1 MKKNGFIILLLL
13 PVVAVMVSVSARVAA
28 ADELI
33 DQLSPLKPF
42 IGKTWRGEL
51 KGSAP
56 DKPMIDVSHWE
67 RALNGRAV
75 RVLHSVNNGEYGG
88 ESIITWD
95 PNKKSLVYFYFTTA
109 GFYTTGVM
117 TIDGNKFISHEIVT
131 GNRQGITEVKSISE
145 ILPDGRL
152 SVGAQYSQGGKWVE
166 GHQVI
171 YVEAP
176 GAEVIFK

>member
-1 MKKNGFIILLLL
+1 MKKYGFIILLLL
-13 PVVAVMVSVSARVAA
+13 LVVAVAVSGSARVAA
-28 ADELI
+28 PDDLI

-42 IGKTWRGEL
+42 IGKTWKGEL
-51 KGSAP
+51 KGSSLE
-56 DKPMIDVSHWE
+56 KPMTDVSRWE
-67 RALNGRAV
+67 RALNGHAV

-88 ESIITWD
+88 ETIITWE

-117 TIDGNKFISHEIVT
+117 TSDGNKFINHETVT
-131 GNRQGITEVKSISE
+131 GNKQGITEVKSISE

-152 SVGAQYSQGGKWVE
+152 SVRAQYSQGGKWVE
-166 GHQVI
+166 GHQVV

>member
-1 MKKNGFIILLLL
+1 MRKYSFIILSLLL
-13 PVVAVMVSVSARVAA
+13 VVALELTGLVPVAA
-28 ADELI
+28 PDELI
-33 DQLSPLKPF
+33 KELSPLKPF
-42 IGKTWRGEL
+42 IGKTWKGEL
-51 KGSAP
+51 KGSTP
-56 DKPMIDVSHWE
+56 DKPVIDVSHWE

-75 RVLHSVNNGEYGG
+75 RVLHSINNGEYGG

-95 PNKKSLVYFYFTTA
+95 PNKKCLVYFYFTTG

-117 TIDGNKFISHEIVT
+117 AIEDNKFTSRETVT
-131 GNRQGITEVKSISE
+131 GNAQGITEVKSISE

-152 SVGAQYSQGGKWVE
+152 SVRARYFQGGKWKE

>member
-1 MKKNGFIILLLL
+1 MKQNGFIILLLL
-13 PVVAVMVSVSARVAA
+13 AVALVGTGSARGAA